1 MALQVLL
8 HSVGRKAG
16 VAGDRNGELDAVV
29 VAEAVEPIQEV
40 VRRLIAVAADD
51 LEEVVDEDV
60 GNIVIAGIQ
69 TADEAAQAL
78 VSGDLIFVGRNETNV
93 IMDVE
98 GHRGLGLD
106 AHHIAVFLGSR
117 GVDKLDELFGL
128 AGALFTHD
136 KSDHKK
142 SLLCITSVP

>member
-1 MALQVLL
+1 M
-8 HSVGRKAG
+8 
-16 VAGDRNGELDAVV
+16 
-29 VAEAVEPIQEV
+29 
-40 VRRLIAVAADD
+40 
-51 LEEVVDEDV
+51 
-60 GNIVIAGIQ
+60 
-69 TADEAAQAL
+69 
-78 VSGDLIFVGRNETNV
+78 

-142 SLLCITSVP
+142 SLLCITSVPRRYGILASSIAQNDRLCNAESKICNLFILHRRARR